1 MPKARR
7 PALIVATILISAT
20 ALAGERRRAAPSFG
34 THFCDSGTDVPGVAV
49 PAEFCIRKFADVQTP
64 RALLFAPNGDLFV
77 SSPKRITPGG
87 APPGAGAI
95 FLFRQSDLD
104 KPPQRFTFAQG
115 QQYQT
120 VHGLLIADG
129 FLYYTVEDAVNR
141 VPYTQ
146 GATTIDT
153 SAPTIVASFYT
164 PLTYARF
171 THSLALGTD
180 GIYVSRG
187 QFDNVH
193 CPPE

>member
-1 MPKARR
+1 MPKAQRR
-7 PALIVATILISAT
+7 FLIITAICLIPAAAF
-20 ALAGERRRAAPSFG
+20 AGERRRAVPSVG
-34 THFCDSGTDVPGVAV
+34 THFCEWGTDVPGITV

-64 RALLFAPNGDLFV
+64 RVLLFAPNGDLFV

-146 GATTIDT
+146 GATTID
-153 SAPTIVASFYT
+153 
-164 PLTYARF
+164 
-171 THSLALGTD
+171 
-180 GIYVSRG
+180 
-187 QFDNVH
+187 
-193 CPPE
+193 